1 MVFKNGVSSAS
12 KYLVMYARPNELN
25 FNRFGLS
32 VGKKAGKA
40 VMRNRIKRLLRE
52 VMRGLSQGTPLNYD
66 FVIIAR
72 KSSIECELADF
83 IRDIKRHMSKIT
95 GINAMSSKGQDP
107 SVAIEKQTLRKSRG
121 LSNLKTGSPLI
132 DITLE

>member
-25 FNRFGLS
+25 FNRLGLS

-40 VMRNRIKRLLRE
+40 VTRNRVKRLLRE

-66 FVIIAR
+66 FIIIAR
-72 KSSIECELADF
+72 KPSVDCELADF

-95 GINAMSSKGQDP
+95 GMNAILSKGQDP
-107 SVAIEKQTLRKSRG
+107 AVAIEKQPPGKSRG
-121 LSNLKTGSPLI
+121 LRNLKTGSPLI